1 MRQDESAREQARG
14 FQFQSQN
21 GRNWHGHNPSARRAL
36 TMAWLPDRGP
46 RGQER
51 RKIRVP
57 FVPPNPKEFDSTARI
72 GMDRAEFGT

>member
-1 MRQDESAREQARG
+1 
-14 FQFQSQN
+14 
-21 GRNWHGHNPSARRAL
+21 
-36 TMAWLPDRGP
+36 MAWLPDRGP
-46 RGQER
+46 RGQKR